1 MKFYKEMMMERLKN
15 EGRLAEVDAESLAI
29 MDNLDGQEAIASCW
43 NRVVYGEP
51 VLYVKGKNGEGAYV
65 NEADCR

>member
-1 MKFYKEMMMERLKN
+1 MRFSKDLMLKRLEA
-15 EGRLAEVDAESLAI
+15 EGRLSEVDDESLAV
-29 MDNLDGQEAIASCW
+29 MDNLDGQEATASCW

-51 VLYVKGKNGEGAYV
+51 VLYVKGKDGEGAYV